1 MRSGAVPHGGEEWD
15 VILLLSTYMYV
26 VKKARMARLSRLSK
40 DTEKNPNGKTQS
52 TKQRYRKEPQDISK
66 RKGSILMPFH
76 PPLNHDVYNHMEKI
90 QPIL

>member
-1 MRSGAVPHGGEEWD
+1 MGCDFIYYVVH
-15 VILLLSTYMYV
+15 VHV